1 MALENF
7 RRSSRA
13 KLNFTERKTLAQSG
27 VVVSVDPANKPL
39 QVRLNQLTLPDA
51 IPDDAQ
57 VAVEAYRSSTGHYE
71 RVSFG
76 DAAPF
81 KTGAGAGAARPLS
94 RIEAAEGLR
103 FRLKIVE
110 AGAGRLIAEADGLRA
125 IEETDERAV
134 DDLFPVIP
142 KSLNGELWRVAFSP
156 DGPELHVE
164 KALDQ
169 EGVFLWT
176 LPAFQALVLP
186 AALKQVAERLI
197 RNREAQEDW
206 HERWRTFLNGLHV
219 GFAETSE
226 PNEDDE
232 APSDDEID
240 ALTAELAAA
249 FARKFELVR
258 IGAAALREGGVE

>member
-7 RRSSRA
+7 RRSSRT

-27 VVVSVDPANKPL
+27 VIISVDPASKPL
-39 QVRLNQLTLPDA
+39 QVRINQLTLPDMVA
-51 IPDDAQ
+51 DDAQ
-57 VAVEAYRSSTGHYE
+57 VSVEAYRSSTGHYE
-71 RVSFG
+71 RINFG

-81 KTGAGAGAARPLS
+81 KTGAGVGAARPML
-94 RIEAAEGLR
+94 RIETAEGLR

-110 AGAGRLIAEADGLRA
+110 AGSGRLIAEVDGLRA
-125 IEETDERAV
+125 IEESDERAV
-134 DDLFPVIP
+134 DDLLPVIP

-164 KALDQ
+164 KALNQ

-176 LPAFQALVLP
+176 LSAFQALVLP
-186 AALKQVAERLI
+186 AALKQVAEKLI
-197 RNREAQEDW
+197 RNRESQEDW
-206 HERWRTFLNGLHV
+206 HERWRTFLIGLHV
-219 GFAETSE
+219 GFAEASE
-226 PNEDDE
+226 PGAEE
-232 APSDDEID
+232 ETPSDDEIE

-258 IGAAALREGGVE
+258 IGAAALREGGGE